1 VTEYFTRLWSTNCS
15 TTSSASRLEGRIE
28 NKHTRRLTPR
38 PRTPKKVA
46 APSSSSSH
54 DRATASDCGVECQRS
69 CDVDAH
75 AAAAALLLERLAD
88 LAFPPRSR
96 PSSRPQIDR
105 CRVSARHAVE
115 GAHAAQHP
123 RFGRERAQPARLIVP
138 IRMFDKLVPQLR
150 AQVRPHLPG
159 EAGARGAQ
167 ECAPARRAAP
177 PREARK
183 RGEVAAAVEAVFEGA
198 RRAGSGVNEEMGES
212 RAESLWS
219 VGDVGDAVGGGRVGR
234 RGRVGRAERR
244 RGAPWPL
251 AKVRS

>member
-1 VTEYFTRLWSTNCS
+1 MDTRTHTN
-15 TTSSASRLEGRIE
+15 
-28 NKHTRRLTPR
+28 
-38 PRTPKKVA
+38 
-46 APSSSSSH
+46 
-54 DRATASDCGVECQRS
+54 
-69 CDVDAH
+69 DAD
-75 AAAAALLLERLAD
+75 ERVICN
-88 LAFPPRSR
+88 PPRISA
-96 PSSRPQIDR
+96 PQSPPQIDQR
-105 CRVSARHAVE
+105 RVRARRAVE
-115 GAHAAQHP
+115 GAHAAQHA
-123 RFGRERAQPARLIVP
+123 RCRRKRAQPACLVMMIH
-138 IRMFDKLVPQLR
+138 MLYKFVPQLR

-159 EAGARGAQ
+159 EAGARGAH

-251 AKVRS
+251 AKIRS